1 MVEWKNRR
9 ISNWFLYRNGQI
21 GPIELSLSPPCQ
33 DSLLLYLLLVAGSGR
48 PKMRASWHIVAY
60 RGISWHIVAFLQVW
74 CSSGVHYTGGGGC
87 GAGLRWLVGSMDPTA
102 WILACSSTGRLDGI
116 QTDSVFPDESTKSI
130 KKQSLPFQDSY
141 SPFYHSDAPFDHWP
155 FQSPSLPV
163 LSSILP

>member
-21 GPIELSLSPPCQ
+21 GPLNYPYRHPARTRCFFIC
-33 DSLLLYLLLVAGSGR
+33 YLLQAR
-48 PKMRASWHIVAY
+48 DDPKWEH

-74 CSSGVHYTGGGGC
+74 CSSGVHYTGGGGGGGC

-102 WILACSSTGRLDGI
+102 WILACSSIGRLDGV
-116 QTDSVFPDESTKSI
+116 QADSVFPDESTKSI